1 MSRMF
6 TNPRRGDDTVGP
18 ASDPMVD
25 QTATYIGSDAAV
37 EGTVRGRGLLRIEGR
52 VSGQIEHEGTVV
64 VGQKAEVRAKLRV
77 KELVVQGFIEGSIHA
92 DRCEIAETARIVGD
106 VWAQRLAVAE
116 GASIHGDLSANLPEH
131 AEGAGRARA
140 DAQESAAPQKA

>member
-6 TNPRRGDDTVGP
+6 TNGRRGGEDSP
-18 ASDPMVD
+18 AEPMVD
-25 QTATYIGSDAAV
+25 QTATYGGSDASV
-37 EGTVRGRGLLRIEGR
+37 EGTVRGKGLLRIEGR
-52 VSGQIEHEGTVV
+52 VSGQVEHEGTVV

-106 VWAQRLAVAE
+106 VRAQRLAVSE
-116 GASIHGDLSANLPEH
+116 GASIHGDLAANLPEDGEPGLLRSRGGV
-131 AEGAGRARA
+131 AE
-140 DAQESAAPQKA
+140 SVPQQS

>member
-6 TNPRRGDDTVGP
+6 TNSKRVEDNT
-18 ASDPMVD
+18 AEALVD
-25 QTATYIGSDAAV
+25 QTATYIGSDAVV
-37 EGTVRGRGLLRIEGR
+37 EGTVRGKGLLRIEGR

-64 VGQKAEVRAKLRV
+64 VGAKAEVRAKLRV

-106 VWAQRLAVAE
+106 VRAQRLAVSE
-116 GASIHGDLSANLPEH
+116 GASIHGDLAANLPEDGEPAAH
-131 AEGAGRARA
+131 RAGRVGVTLEGVAT
-140 DAQESAAPQKA
+140 ES